1 MAVLSCMAIDL
12 AISLRIAVVVMVAMG
27 PMAVRG
33 QLIRLRSSMRGNKK
47 GSGRPLDMFRHAI
60 AWSFAYDSQATM
72 CWIVMR
78 GPTISSSS
86 SPMLVASSLS
96 SSPPRS

>member
-33 QLIRLRSSMRGNKK
+33 QLIRLRSSMRGNKRK
-47 GSGRPLDMFRHAI
+47 ADVLWTCFGMQLLGLL
-60 AWSFAYDSQATM
+60 
-72 CWIVMR
+72 
-78 GPTISSSS
+78 PTIRK
-86 SPMLVASSLS
+86 
-96 SSPPRS
+96 PRCVG